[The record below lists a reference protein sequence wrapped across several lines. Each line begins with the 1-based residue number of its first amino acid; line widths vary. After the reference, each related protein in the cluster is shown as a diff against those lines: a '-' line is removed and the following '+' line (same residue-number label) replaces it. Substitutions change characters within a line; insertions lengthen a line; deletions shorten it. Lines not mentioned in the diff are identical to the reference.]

1 MKIKTFDGSQKS
13 TIKKSAKYL
22 AKNPQFV
29 EESSNYEQG
38 RRGLAHVVFALIV
51 SLIVALAL
59 LVVGIISPIAM
70 GITAAL
76 VFIIKPAGKLTVKY
90 TKAEQLKTC
99 PKCAEQI
106 KQAATVCRFCNYDFQ
121 VSDSIAD
128 QVSDVEA

>member
-1 MKIKTFDGSQKS
+1 MNIKAFNGSQKAAMS
-13 TIKKSAKYL
+13 KATKYL
-22 AKNPQFV
+22 AKNPQLT

-59 LVVGIISPIAM
+59 LVAGIVSPIAM

-90 TKAEQLKTC
+90 TKTEQLKTC

-128 QVSDVEA
+128 QVSDVDA